1 MKNIIIIL
9 ALFLAF
15 ISCSKNDEPQPQPRL
30 QPQQQTVESVA
41 KIKTISRGSGSS
53 TYTYDMQGRLLKQED
68 SEGGKVT
75 YTYSNNTVIEN
86 NYNASSTLVST
97 YAIDLN
103 ADGLVIKKTL
113 TFPTTTTYIF
123 EYSYNTNKQLVQ
135 EIKKRGNPITV
146 TSTVEYTYTANQLSS
161 KKEYLSDG
169 TLYLTSVFEYF
180 TDKSNSM
187 GFKNFG
193 LLFYAEESD
202 FPKKSEINTFSPTN
216 SITDLYEYLY
226 DSKNR
231 ISKRIT
237 NGGSNGVNDI
247 TYY

>member
-1 MKNIIIIL
+1 MKNIILIL
-9 ALFLAF
+9 VFFLAF
-15 ISCSKNDEPQPQPRL
+15 ISCSKNDEPQPQQQL
-30 QPQQQTVESVA
+30 QPQESVI
-41 KIKTISRGSGSS
+41 KIKTITRGSGSS
-53 TYTYDMQGRLLKQED
+53 TYTYDLQGRLLKQED

-75 YTYSNNTVIEN
+75 YTYNNNTVIEN
-86 NYNASSTLVST
+86 NYNAASTLVST
-97 YAIDLN
+97 YTINLN
-103 ADGLVIKKTL
+103 ADGLAIKKTL

-123 EYSYNTNKQLVQ
+123 EYAYNSKKQLVQ

-146 TSTVEYTYTANQLSS
+146 TSTVEYTYTTNQLSS

-169 TLYLTSVFEYF
+169 TLFLTTVFEYF
-180 TDKSNSM
+180 ADKSNSV

-193 LLFYAEESD
+193 LTFYAEESD

-216 SITDLYEYLY
+216 VITDLYEYLY

-231 ISKRIT
+231 ISKRII
-237 NGGSNGVNDI
+237 NGGSDGTNEI